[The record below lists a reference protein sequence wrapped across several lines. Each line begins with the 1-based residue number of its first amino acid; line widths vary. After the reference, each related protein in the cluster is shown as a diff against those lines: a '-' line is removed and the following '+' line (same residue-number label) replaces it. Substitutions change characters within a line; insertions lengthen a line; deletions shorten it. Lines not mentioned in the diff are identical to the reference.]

1 MKCFRPRPQ
10 GSNWNVNWLTR
21 MVQTCDELVNEQVC
35 DGSGG
40 AAKLLWPPRTCK
52 LCEAYMII
60 SVRFSPP
67 NIKHITDLAAVRAF
81 WLT

>member
-35 DGSGG
+35 DGS
-40 AAKLLWPPRTCK
+40 
-52 LCEAYMII
+52 
-60 SVRFSPP
+60 
-67 NIKHITDLAAVRAF
+67 
-81 WLT
+81 